1 VGGGNAVP
9 LSVPALD
16 DRTYQQLVAEALR
29 RIPVHNPSWNNFN
42 DSDPG
47 MTLLQLF
54 AFMHESVLYRVNTF
68 PERNRLKFLSLL
80 GISLQPAAP
89 ATGLITIQNE
99 RGPLRTETVP
109 ANLEV
114 RAGPTSF
121 RTTSGLDVLPVE
133 GRVFYKR
140 KLADPQTPAEQ
151 AELETYRLLYED
163 LLDGPAVSPAFYAST
178 PLAPPEPGDPAPPV
192 VDLATETVDRCLWIA
207 LLARPR
213 ERVDA
218 ARAAIAGKALTIGV
232 MPALAPEGVVLRPG
246 QEAPTTTTG
255 RLAWEIARP
264 PAGGMLPTESS
275 QRIAEYAPLDAR
287 GEVDVLA
294 APGLVEVVLPSAIEP
309 LWQNLEPAE
318 EGTHDFPPSLADT
331 DLGERVV
338 TWLRLR
344 IPQPGDGAHPRA
356 HVSWLGINAATIEQR
371 VPVTGE
377 VLGEGTGEPDQAF
390 VLANTPVIPDSVT
403 LTVEGDDDR
412 PKAWSPIDDLLAAAP
427 EVPISDAPRPLA
439 LAGGPGRCARPAE
452 LVDVFRL
459 DPESGEVRFGDGA
472 HGRRPQPGR
481 RIVVS
486 YAYGGGRVGN
496 VGVGAI
502 NRAPELPAGFKAT
515 NPLRTWGGADRED
528 QESAERRIPR
538 VVKHRDRLVSTD
550 DFHEVTWRTPGVELG
565 RVEVLPLYDAEAD
578 LEGVPGTV
586 TVVVVPKVD
595 PLHPDAPEPDQLF
608 LQTVCRYL
616 QPRRL
621 VTTELFVRGPIY
633 RDLYVSVGVQVLSGQ
648 ATGPVIEAVKQALRT
663 FLSPLRGGRSGEGW
677 PLGGPVLAREIEA
690 IVARVDGVRLVQ
702 DDALLGGPT
711 GGATL
716 QIELRSLELPR
727 LVGLAVQVGAP
738 LGLDEL
744 RTAPSTTAPDSV
756 PLPVVPDRC

>member
-1 VGGGNAVP
+1 VTVP

-29 RIPVHNPSWNNFN
+29 RIPVHNPAWNNFN

-80 GISLQPAAP
+80 GIVLQPAAP
-89 ATGLITIQNE
+89 AAGLVTIQNE
-99 RGPLRTETVP
+99 RGPLASATVP

-114 RAGPTSF
+114 RAGPIRF

-133 GRVFYKR
+133 ARVFSKH
-140 KLADPQTPAEQ
+140 KLPEPQTADEQ
-151 AELETYRLLYED
+151 AELDTYRLLYED
-163 LLDGPAVSPAFYAST
+163 LLESPAVSPAFYATT
-178 PLAPPEPGDPAPPV
+178 PLEPQGPGDAQPPV
-192 VDLATETVDRCLWIA
+192 VDVANETVDRCLWIA
-207 LLARPR
+207 LLARPK

-232 MPALAPEGVVLRPG
+232 MPALAPEGVTLRPG
-246 QEAPTTTTG
+246 QEAPTTAV
-255 RLAWEIARP
+255 RRIDWEIARP
-264 PAGGMLPTESS
+264 PAGGMLPSDPAG
-275 QRIAEYAPLDAR
+275 RVAAYAPLDAR
-287 GEVDVLA
+287 VTVDVLA
-294 APGLVEVVLPSAIEP
+294 APGLVEVVLPSTIEP

-318 EGTHDFPPSLADT
+318 EGTGDFPPSLADT
-331 DLGERVV
+331 DFGERVV

-344 IPQPGDGAHPRA
+344 VSAPDGAAPPQAR
-356 HVSWLGINAATIEQR
+356 VSWLGINAATIEQR

-377 VLGEGTGEPDQAF
+377 VLGVGTGEPDQSF
-390 VLANTPVIPDSVT
+390 VLANGPVIPSSVT
-403 LTVEGDDDR
+403 LTVEDDDEGR
-412 PKAWSPIDDLLAAAP
+412 TPRVWEPIDDLLAAAP
-427 EVPISDAPRPLA
+427 EVVLSDAPSPLV
-439 LAGGPGRCARPAE
+439 LAGGQGRRTRPAE
-452 LVDVFRL
+452 LVNVYHL

-481 RIVVS
+481 RIVAS
-486 YAYGGGRVGN
+486 YAYGGGSVGN

-502 NRAPELPAGFKAT
+502 NRASELPAGFKVA

-528 QESAERRIPR
+528 QASAERRIPSA
-538 VVKHRDRLVSTD
+538 VKHRDRLVSTD
-550 DFHEVTWRTPGVELG
+550 DFREVTWRTPGVELG
-565 RVEVLPLYDAEAD
+565 RVEILPLYDAEAD

-595 PLHPDAPEPDQLF
+595 LLHPDAPEPDQLF
-608 LQTVCRYL
+608 LQTVCRHL

-633 RDLYVSVGVQVLSGQ
+633 RDLYVSVGIEVLSGQ
-648 ATGPVIEAVKQALRT
+648 ATGPVVEAVKQAVRT

-690 IVARVDGVRLVQ
+690 IVARVDGVRLIQ

-716 QIELRSLELPR
+716 QFELRSLELPR
-727 LVGLAVQVGAP
+727 LVGLSVQIGAP
-738 LGLDEL
+738 LDLGAL
-744 RTAPSTTAPDSV
+744 RTAPPTTAANSV